1 MFIQPSARR
10 VHSKPSYMEAG
21 LQITLA
27 RRNNIIFLNYYQ
39 KSHNLLISNENIII
53 IFFYVFN
60 GKAVQV
66 LVCMVLTVCRN
77 TDVSKQRA
85 TETSVSTGKPTWCRN
100 TENTFSVLII
110 KPFIISPTEQVTQTQ
125 RYRLLNS
132 APPFNPD
139 AFSL

>member
-53 IFFYVFN
+53 IFF
-60 GKAVQV
+60 
-66 LVCMVLTVCRN
+66 M
-77 TDVSKQRA
+77 
-85 TETSVSTGKPTWCRN
+85 
-100 TENTFSVLII
+100 FSM
-110 KPFIISPTEQVTQTQ
+110 E
-125 RYRLLNS
+125 RLFKFWS
-132 APPFNPD
+132 AWF
-139 AFSL
+139 